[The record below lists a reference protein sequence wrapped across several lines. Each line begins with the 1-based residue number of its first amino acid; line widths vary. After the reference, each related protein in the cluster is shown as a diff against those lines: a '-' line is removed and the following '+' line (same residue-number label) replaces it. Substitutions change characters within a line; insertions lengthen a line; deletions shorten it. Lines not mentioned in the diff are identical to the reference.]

1 MNRPS
6 NSPSIRVERN
16 ARLSALFGQVAA
28 LVVLCLVA
36 LPTLAVQVRIRD
48 GQQVRLKLRNILTTD
63 NVQKGDQIEF
73 DVVEDILV
81 NGHVVIAKG
90 SAAHG
95 KVVEVKGAGKPKA
108 KDAEVVFEFTTV
120 RAVDNQEIPLRIV
133 PTKSRKSKSSENEVS
148 ERAPIPG
155 YPSRLIGAEKG
166 KDYVVFT
173 DAPATINASETIVA
187 APVTPAAAHPAQ
199 PTTAEPAGGNPAAAP
214 TTGPT
219 PAITAPEPASVE
231 FSSTPD
237 GADIIIDG
245 TFVGNT
251 PSTLRVVPG
260 HHSIEI
266 RMAGYRSWTRT
277 MVVDPES
284 HPSVRATLM
293 KE

>member
-1 MNRPS
+1 MCRLLLLHRV
-6 NSPSIRVERN
+6 RVERQ
-16 ARLSALFGQVAA
+16 ARHSASFAQVTA
-28 LVVLCLVA
+28 LVLLCL
-36 LPTLAVQVRIRD
+36 LPIPVFAAQAHLRD
-48 GQQVRLKLRNILTTD
+48 GQQVRVKLRNILTTD

-73 DVVEDILV
+73 EVTEDILI
-81 NGHVVIAKG
+81 NGHIVIAKG
-90 SAAHG
+90 STAHG
-95 KVVEVKGAGKPKA
+95 KIVDVKGAAKPKA

-120 RAVDNQEIPLRIV
+120 RTVDNQEIPLRTV
-133 PTKSRKSKSSENEVS
+133 PTKLRKPKPGDNEIS
-148 ERAPIPG
+148 ERSPIPG

-166 KDYVVFT
+166 KDYVVYT
-173 DAPATINASETIVA
+173 DASATINVSDAVVA
-187 APVTPAAAHPAQ
+187 PLAAPAAAHTTPPA
-199 PTTAEPAGGNPAAAP
+199 TPAGAPPAPAAPLA
-214 TTGPT
+214 
-219 PAITAPEPASVE
+219 PAIVAPEPASVE

-251 PSTLRVVPG
+251 PSTLRVAPG
-260 HHSIEI
+260 HHAVEI